1 MFLISWAVVELLP
14 ALPLGIFA
22 IGLSIFGNCFRETNE
37 LVVALPPHIT
47 NICMSCTFKFVML
60 VYNCTVCTTR
70 VLQFILLSTTSE
82 LILALKRSVFANFG
96 FRRVLIILRLS
107 LLDTCIQEKLDT

>member
-82 LILALKRSVFANFG
+82 LILALKSK
-96 FRRVLIILRLS
+96 ILQE
-107 LLDTCIQEKLDT
+107 LL